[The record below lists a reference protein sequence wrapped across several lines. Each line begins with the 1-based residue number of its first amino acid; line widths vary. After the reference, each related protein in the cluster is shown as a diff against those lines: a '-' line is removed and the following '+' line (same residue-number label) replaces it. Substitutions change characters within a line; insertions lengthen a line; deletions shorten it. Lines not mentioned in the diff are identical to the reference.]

1 MLNIDKMIKVLEV
14 KTKKQIKQFVDFP
27 IKLYKDCPY
36 FVPPL
41 YGDEMAMFKKN
52 YHYYEQTESIFFNA
66 YDEND
71 KMVGR
76 IQAILQKASNEKW
89 NQKRVRF
96 TRFDSID
103 DQEVANALFKA
114 VEDWA
119 KSKQM
124 EEVVGPLGFSDL
136 EREGLLIEGFN
147 EMSTFEEQYNYD
159 YYQKL
164 IEHNGYQKEIDWVE
178 RQLRAPKEKDE
189 RYERIS
195 QMMIKKYNL
204 HYGEAKDV
212 NEFLKKYASGF
223 FDILDITYDKLYG
236 TVPLTESMKKN
247 LISSFKLIV
256 KVENVEVIVDEN
268 ERIVAFA
275 LGFPSLSNA
284 LSGTNGKLTPKT
296 LLKLLKAIN
305 KPKSID
311 LGLIGVLPEYANKG
325 ISSAFIAAIMDWL
338 CSGKYEYAETNL
350 NLEDNISVQNQ
361 WKAFDSRL
369 HKRRRSFIKKIN

>member
-236 TVPLTESMKKN
+236 TVPFTESMKKN

-256 KVENVEVIVDEN
+256 KVENVKVIVDEN

-325 ISSAFIAAIMDWL
+325 ISSAFIATIMDWL

>member
-1 MLNIDKMIKVLEV
+1 MQNTDKMIKVLEV

-52 YHYYEQTESIFFNA
+52 YHYYEQAESIFFNA

-189 RYERIS
+189 RYEKIS

-236 TVPLTESMKKN
+236 TVPFTESMKKN

-325 ISSAFIAAIMDWL
+325 ISSAFIAVIMDWL

>member
-1 MLNIDKMIKVLEV
+1 MQNIDKMIKVLEV
-14 KTKKQIKQFVDFP
+14 KSKKQIKQFVDFP

-236 TVPLTESMKKN
+236 TVPFTESMKKN

-256 KVENVEVIVDEN
+256 KVENVKVIVDEN

-284 LSGTNGKLTPKT
+284 LVGTNGKLTPKT

-325 ISSAFIAAIMDWL
+325 ISSAFIATIMDWL